1 MSTDMQRIPIS
12 TQRKILGLEQQ
23 VFNLKQKL
31 AKMKDK
37 YEKQIAE
44 LKAPPPPIL
53 DEGRRKE
60 LIAQRERLLAEE
72 NARARKGDFK
82 EP

>member
-1 MSTDMQRIPIS
+1 MQRLPVSI
-12 TQRKILGLEQQ
+12 QRQILKLEQQ

-44 LKAPPPPIL
+44 LKASPPPIL
-53 DEGRRKE
+53 NKERRKE
-60 LIAQRERLLAEE
+60 LIAQRERILAAEE
-72 NARARKGDFK
+72 SARAHRGGPQHD
-82 EP
+82 